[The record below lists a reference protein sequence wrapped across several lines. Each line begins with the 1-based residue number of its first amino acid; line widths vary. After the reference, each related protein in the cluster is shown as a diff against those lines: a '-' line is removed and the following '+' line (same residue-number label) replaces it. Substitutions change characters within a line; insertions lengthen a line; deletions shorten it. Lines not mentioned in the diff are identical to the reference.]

1 MTPVSSPLTGHDLLH
16 FARLR
21 YFARRLAVVTD
32 TRERDYLTG
41 EIAFE
46 RRTLGELGVD
56 MSEIPCATT
65 HPRQGVRGGMLAESS
80 FAPGRGHPCQAGDG

>member
-1 MTPVSSPLTGHDLLH
+1 MGRIRGERQGILLRSACLVTPVSSPLTGHDLLH

-32 TRERDYLTG
+32 SRERDYLTG

-46 RRTLGELGVD
+46 RRTLGDLGVD
-56 MSEIPCATT
+56 MSP
-65 HPRQGVRGGMLAESS
+65 PRKAL
-80 FAPGRGHPCQAGDG
+80 